1 MPLYGFV
8 KLYRSLL
15 DWEWHDDPN
24 TLSVW
29 IHLLLMASF
38 RPSAWKGI
46 SLQPGQIITSR
57 ASLAKET
64 GLSERQVRTSLNR
77 LKTSYCLT
85 IETTSKYTLIS
96 INNFMFFQGIQ
107 DENDQKTDQQNDQ
120 QATSERPV
128 NDQQAT
134 SERPANDHI
143 VRRKEC
149 IEVKN
154 TVDSA
159 RKRFTPP
166 TIEEAISYFAEKG
179 ESSSEAQR
187 FCDYYTSNG
196 WRVGKNPMKDW
207 RAAASGWISRNRNA
221 CRSPSPTLAK
231 GLHAVPTAEEYSEGV
246 DPSGFGW
253 A

>member
-1 MPLYGFV
+1 MPLAGFI
-8 KLYRSLL
+8 KLHRSLL
-15 DWEWHDDPN
+15 EWEWHDDPN

-29 IHLLLMASF
+29 IHLLLKANF
-38 RPSAWKGI
+38 KPTEWRGI
-46 SLQPGQIITSR
+46 ILQPGQLITSR

-64 GLSERQVRTSLNR
+64 GLSEREIRTAMNR
-77 LKTSYCLT
+77 LKTSGCLT

-120 QATSERPV
+120 QATSERPA
-128 NDQQAT
+128 NDQPAT
-134 SERPANDHI
+134 NERPANDHS

-149 IEVKN
+149 EEGKN

-166 TIEEAISYFAEKG
+166 SIEEAISYFSEKG

-187 FCDYYTSNG
+187 FFDYYTSNG

-231 GLHAVPTAEEYSEGV
+231 GLHAVPTAEEYSKGV

>member
-1 MPLYGFV
+1 MPLAGFI
-8 KLYRSLL
+8 KLHRSLL
-15 DWEWHDDPN
+15 EWEWHDDPN

-29 IHLLLMASF
+29 IHLLLKANF
-38 RPSAWKGI
+38 KPTEWRGI
-46 SLQPGQIITSR
+46 ILQPGQLITSR

-64 GLSERQVRTSLNR
+64 GLSEREIRTAMNR
-77 LKTSYCLT
+77 LKTSGCMT

-120 QATSERPV
+120 QATSERPA
-128 NDQQAT
+128 NDQPAT
-134 SERPANDHI
+134 NERPANDHS

-149 IEVKN
+149 EEGKN

-166 TIEEAISYFAEKG
+166 SIEEAISYFSEKG

-187 FCDYYTSNG
+187 FFDYYTSNG

-231 GLHAVPTAEEYSEGV
+231 GLHAVPTAEEYSKGV

>member
-1 MPLYGFV
+1 MPLAGFI
-8 KLYRSLL
+8 KLHRSLL
-15 DWEWHDDPN
+15 EWEWHDDPN

-29 IHLLLMASF
+29 IHLLLKANF
-38 RPSAWKGI
+38 KPTEWRGI
-46 SLQPGQIITSR
+46 ILQPGQLITSR

-64 GLSERQVRTSLNR
+64 GLSEREIRTAMNR
-77 LKTSYCLT
+77 LKTSGCLT
-85 IETTSKYTLIS
+85 IEATNRFTLIS
-96 INNFMFFQGIQ
+96 IVDFSSFQGVSAT
-107 DENDQKTDQQNDQ
+107 NDQQNDQ
-120 QATSERPV
+120 ITDQPAT
-128 NDQQAT
+128 N
-134 SERPANDHI
+134 ERPANDHS

-149 IEVKN
+149 EEGKN
-154 TVDSA
+154 NVDSA

-166 TIEEAISYFAEKG
+166 TIEEASAYFAEKG
-179 ESSSEAQR
+179 EASSEAQR

>member
-1 MPLYGFV
+1 
-8 KLYRSLL
+8 
-15 DWEWHDDPN
+15 
-24 TLSVW
+24 
-29 IHLLLMASF
+29 
-38 RPSAWKGI
+38 
-46 SLQPGQIITSR
+46 
-57 ASLAKET
+57 
-64 GLSERQVRTSLNR
+64 
-77 LKTSYCLT
+77 
-85 IETTSKYTLIS
+85 
-96 INNFMFFQGIQ
+96 MFFQGIQ

-120 QATSERPV
+120 QATSERP
-128 NDQQAT
+128 
-134 SERPANDHI
+134 ANDHI
-143 VRRKEC
+143 VRNRECGECKEK
-149 IEVKN
+149 KN
-154 TVDSA
+154 DNGA

-166 TIEEAISYFAEKG
+166 SIEEAISYFAEKG